1 MPARAD
7 GTTVARWRNR
17 TLRSHARRRRGRED
31 IVMNASRERIR
42 YDANVCGGD
51 FAHVRERFDTWK
63 RESRVYRPER
73 RMFDGK
79 DEVRELNDTVYDGP
93 ERAQRALVAECTPS
107 DRFALAARLTAEG
120 RTMWLVMAAYDD

>member
-1 MPARAD
+1 
-7 GTTVARWRNR
+7 
-17 TLRSHARRRRGRED
+17 
-31 IVMNASRERIR
+31 MNAARERIR

-63 RESRVYRPER
+63 RESLVYRPER

-93 ERAQRALVAECTPS
+93 ERAQRALVAECRPS

-120 RTMWLVMAAYDD
+120 RMMWLVMAAYDD